1 MSTLKLKGSSSGEA
15 EVTVAAAAGTPTI
28 TLPTA
33 SINLATDGSDGQF
46 LKTNG
51 SGTLSFDTPDG
62 GITYKGTAVAT
73 TSGTSVE
80 FTGIPSAATRLT
92 LLFAEVSA
100 SGTDNFKVQLGHS
113 GAYYTSNYNSTG
125 GWLGESEGYS
135 EIGLTDGFAVHNV
148 SGDSSSLNLRMTF
161 TKLNNTATGTSWIQ
175 DHQGGNANVNLR
187 SGGGILTSVSTA
199 VDRLKVIFTGS
210 NTFDAGSMNLTW
222 EQ

>member
-33 SINLATDGSDGQF
+33 SINLATAGDDGQY

-51 SGTLSFDTPDG
+51 SGTLSFDTPSV
-62 GITYKGTAVAT
+62 ITYKGTAVAT

-80 FTGIPSAATRLT
+80 FTGIPVSATRLT
-92 LLFAEVSA
+92 LLLAQVSG
-100 SGTDNFKVQLGHS
+100 SGTDNIKVQLGHS
-113 GAYYTSNYNSTG
+113 SAYYTSGYNSVG
-125 GWLGESEGYS
+125 GWSGEGEGYS

-148 SGDSSSLNLRMTF
+148 HNGASNSLNLRMTF
-161 TKLNNTATGTSWIQ
+161 TKLNDTATGTSWIQ
-175 DHQGGNANVNLR
+175 DHQGANANVNLR
-187 SGGGILTSVSTA
+187 FGGGILTSVSTA

-210 NTFDAGSMNLTW
+210 DTFDAGAMQVTW
-222 EQ
+222 EY